1 MNLRTMSARSRFAP
15 VLCCCAAL
23 LGSFFAPSAQA
34 ANPPIRMAQGIEYMC
49 GGANRDEAEFLKM
62 VSPRWST
69 TLEFA
74 VNRGQRGAFPV
85 PVQVKVR
92 DRYNGHAVMQ
102 AEVDGPLMLARL
114 EPGAYEVEAS
124 VGGVSVVQ
132 QVTVIGGYAAS
143 ALFLFPSN
151 VDFAALAHPPRTLAQ
166 GQ

>member
-1 MNLRTMSARSRFAP
+1 MSTRSRFATT
-15 VLCCCAAL
+15 LCSCAVL
-23 LGSFFAPSAQA
+23 LGSFAASAQAA
-34 ANPPIRMAQGIEYMC
+34 ANPPIRVAQGVEYMC

-102 AEVDGPLMLARL
+102 AEVEGPLMLARL

-151 VDFAALAHPPRTLAQ
+151 VDFATLAHPPRTLAQ